1 MSTPARKTATDREN
15 EIATVRIDLV
25 DSDPLIWRQVEVP
38 TSLTLEDLHDVVQA
52 AMGWFNYH
60 LWEFTIGKQDYGL
73 PSVDDDWRDTPL
85 IDASEVMLR
94 DVLKPRKTRIG
105 YLYDFGDSWEHR
117 LSVSKVRTGDPGL
130 SYPRYVAG
138 EYAAPPEDCG
148 GIPGFYNAL
157 EVLADADH
165 EDHSRIKEWFDT
177 YDPNVIDE
185 AAIKN
190 ALSRIAKHHV
200 S

>member
-60 LWEFTIGKQDYGL
+60 LWGFTIGKQDYGL

-185 AAIKN
+185 AAIKK
-190 ALSRIAKHHV
+190 ALSRIAITP
-200 S
+200 